1 MNEGLLGTVAP
12 FYAELTLLLEFAM
25 AIGLGIGA
33 LLARRGRFREHAW
46 CQSVIVLLNL
56 AVIFAHHDSFVSGSC
71 VSEDTAETW

>member
-1 MNEGLLGTVAP
+1 VNKVFLETAASL
-12 FYAELTLLLEFAM
+12 YAELTLLLELAM
-25 AIGLGIGA
+25 AVGLVIGA
-33 LLARRGRFREHAW
+33 LLARQRRFRPHAW